1 MKTHS
6 GSDVSES
13 SDEGHIG
20 MDRQFVFFRRAAVA
34 GLPILF
40 GLLVAFFVMRVGTTG
55 HGAGLVEAYDFRAL
69 YCGGVTTLA
78 HADPYRTEPLRSCE
92 HDRSP
97 SKLFVADV
105 PKWVVLPAPY
115 PGYALE
121 MFSGLAR
128 FDFPIAKAIWLGI
141 LAASLGYLAFALAA
155 LSGWPILVVG
165 LTLLPTV
172 VLYNIWL
179 GSTPPLAMLGVAL
192 AALAVARKRPALAVP
207 PLAVAMID
215 PHLVLPAAIALVL
228 IAPKARVAALAG
240 LAVLVA
246 LSVHAIGI
254 GGNLEYF
261 QEALPMHARAEVFVR
276 LQYSLTHVL
285 ALLGVPIDLALKAGT
300 LSYVA
305 LAIAAVFYAT
315 READSAQGGARAI
328 VLPCAIVALGGT
340 FIHNQEIS
348 LALPA
353 AFVLARSLRSDTQR
367 LLLTVGFMGI
377 LFSPIVEN
385 LRLVAPSY
393 IVASAAVAF
402 VLWPRRRFAASA
414 ISAVAAVALIVILRA
429 LPATHFTDTAA
440 TLPEPPGITG
450 ATSSG
455 VVWADFLAGR
465 PSWTHEDAVSIALKI
480 PTWLGLISIIILGAT
495 TRVVVANNVEARK
508 LDESPS
514 TVAATLLKA

>member
-1 MKTHS
+1 MKALTMFRVRS
-6 GSDVSES
+6 VRALLPLLLGAVVA
-13 SDEGHIG
+13 I
-20 MDRQFVFFRRAAVA
+20 FVA
-34 GLPILF
+34 
-40 GLLVAFFVMRVGTTG
+40 RVGPNG

-128 FDFPIAKAIWLGI
+128 FQFPVAKAIWLGI
-141 LAASLGYLAFALAA
+141 LATSLGYLAFALAA
-155 LSGWPILVVG
+155 LSGWPLFVVG
-165 LTLLPTV
+165 LALLPTV

-179 GSTPPLAMLGVAL
+179 GSTPPLAMLGVAV

-207 PLAVAMID
+207 PLALAMID
-215 PHLVLPAAIALVL
+215 PHLALPAAVALFA
-228 IAPKARVAALAG
+228 IAPKARVAVLAG

-305 LAIAAVFYAT
+305 LALAAVFYAT
-315 READSAQGGARAI
+315 READSAQGRARAI
-328 VLPCAIVALGGT
+328 VLPCALVALGGT

-353 AFVLARSLRSDTQR
+353 AFVLARTVQTNTHR

-377 LFSPIVEN
+377 LFSPIIEN

-393 IVASAAVAF
+393 IIASAAIAF
-402 VLWPRRRFAASA
+402 VLWPRRRFTASAVSA
-414 ISAVAAVALIVILRA
+414 ISAFALIAALRA

-440 TLPEPPGITG
+440 TLPEPPGIT
-450 ATSSG
+450 ASTSSG

-465 PSWTHEDAVSIALKI
+465 PSWTHEDAFSMALKV
-480 PTWLGLISIIILGAT
+480 PTWIGLISIIILGAT
-495 TRVVVANNVEARK
+495 TRVVVVNTHEMSS
-508 LDESPS
+508 LESSMKIRRPAPRLS
-514 TVAATLLKA
+514 